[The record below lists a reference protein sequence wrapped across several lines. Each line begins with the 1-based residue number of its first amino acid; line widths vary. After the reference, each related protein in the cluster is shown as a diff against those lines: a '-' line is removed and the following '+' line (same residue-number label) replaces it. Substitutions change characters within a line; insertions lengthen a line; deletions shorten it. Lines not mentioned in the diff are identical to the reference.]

1 MFIVRSNFIGNFKLG
16 DNINH
21 NLHILRLLYRYF
33 EAGEPTE
40 QQLLHKP
47 IILTLVSITEAILYD
62 FHFRIRNYTI
72 EGVRNLSEE
81 VLNYIRGKKLDEL
94 GKYISIARK
103 HVFFDLAHINF
114 YDVLDELR
122 KLRNRIHIQ
131 NSMNHFEP
139 DEADAFNEQRK
150 IQAEKVLEIVMKT
163 MAKKYSRD
171 EEQHFVENFELP
183 WKEHYS

>member
-1 MFIVRSNFIGNFKLG
+1 MFIVSSHFIGNFKLG

-21 NLHILRLLYRYF
+21 NLRILRLLYRYF

-40 QQLLHKP
+40 QQLLRKP
-47 IILTLVSITEAILYD
+47 IILTLVSITEAILHD
-62 FHFRIRNYTI
+62 FHFRIRNFTI

-81 VLNYIRGKKLDEL
+81 VLDYVRGKRLDEL
-94 GKYISIARK
+94 EKYISSARK
-103 HVFFDLAHINF
+103 HNFFDLAYMNF

-131 NSMNHFEP
+131 NSKNHFEP
-139 DEADAFNEQRK
+139 NETDAFNELRK

-163 MAKKYSRD
+163 MAKKYSRGD
-171 EEQHFVENFELP
+171 NLHCVEDFELP
-183 WKEHYS
+183 WKERYS